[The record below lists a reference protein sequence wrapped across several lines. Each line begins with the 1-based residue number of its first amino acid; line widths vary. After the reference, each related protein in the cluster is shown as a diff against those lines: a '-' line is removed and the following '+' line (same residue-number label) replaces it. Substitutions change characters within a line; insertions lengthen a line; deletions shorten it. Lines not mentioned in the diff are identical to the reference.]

1 MNIKMIEE
9 YLNKGIKDVIK
20 QFPPVA
26 DILNEYKI
34 GCTTCGVGTC
44 LLKDI
49 VQIHNLPAED
59 EEILMA
65 RITKIIYP
73 DQEVKIPTVKKKK
86 EQVRPEDSL
95 SEGKKPSEIKYSP
108 PMKRLVDEHTL
119 IKRWLAFIPA
129 MVNNLDI
136 KSEKDRRLI
145 LAGVDFIRSYADKYH
160 HAKEEEIL
168 FKYFDPNLDIL
179 KVIHQD
185 HETGRGYVRLIVDA
199 LDKQDS
205 KTIAENL
212 NAYKELLTEHIKKE
226 DEILYPWMD
235 RNLSTTQTGELF
247 SKFNNS
253 DKQFGDAPKNYE
265 AFIAR
270 LEKGA

>member
-73 DQEVKIPTVKKKK
+73 DQEVKIPTVKKK
-86 EQVRPEDSL
+86 
-95 SEGKKPSEIKYSP
+95 
-108 PMKRLVDEHTL
+108 
-119 IKRWLAFIPA
+119 
-129 MVNNLDI
+129 
-136 KSEKDRRLI
+136 
-145 LAGVDFIRSYADKYH
+145 
-160 HAKEEEIL
+160 
-168 FKYFDPNLDIL
+168 
-179 KVIHQD
+179 
-185 HETGRGYVRLIVDA
+185 
-199 LDKQDS
+199 
-205 KTIAENL
+205 
-212 NAYKELLTEHIKKE
+212 
-226 DEILYPWMD
+226 
-235 RNLSTTQTGELF
+235 
-247 SKFNNS
+247 
-253 DKQFGDAPKNYE
+253 
-265 AFIAR
+265 
-270 LEKGA
+270 